1 MPGGYKGHQGRKPK
15 ASTIVERQRQQQR
28 SEPQQRRAP
37 TAPAHLMG
45 VAKAEWRRMSRLLRD
60 AGLLTALDTVALA
73 AYCMAYARHVEAE
86 GMLQGSPGNC
96 PNCDPRNEHERKDGC
111 SPPFHLVPEYG
122 MVIKDRR
129 GKTGPSPY
137 ISIAN
142 QAMSQMLRL
151 LGEFGMT
158 PASRSRIP
166 KEKEPKQPAGPT
178 PGFGWPE
185 GEAPVDPRDAL
196 TKVVQAAKN

>member
-15 ASTIVERQRQQQR
+15 ASTIVERQREQQR
-28 SEPQQRRAP
+28 SEPQQRLP
-37 TAPAHLMG
+37 PAPAHLTGM
-45 VAKAEWRRMSRLLRD
+45 AKAEWRRMGRLLRD
-60 AGLLTALDTVALA
+60 AGLLTALDTIALA
-73 AYCMAYARHVEAE
+73 AYCMAYVRHVEAE
-86 GMLQGSPGNC
+86 GMLHGPPGYC
-96 PNCDPRNEHERKDGC
+96 PSCDPCKEHEDKGGC
-111 SPPFHLVPEYG
+111 RPPFHLMPEYG

-129 GKTGPSPY
+129 GRVGPSPY

-142 QAMSQMLRL
+142 QAMAQILRL

-166 KEKEPKQPAGPT
+166 KEKDPEKPSRT
-178 PGFGWPE
+178 PNTGWPE
-185 GEAPVDPRDAL
+185 EGASVDPREAL